1 MAFKQTLSELVSDD
15 MKLNIKK
22 ALAIGRNQRMLGR
35 MRQILPYQQGKYPI
49 GVNLIGDIT
58 AETGLGQSMRILASV
73 MAKGNIPFAI
83 RQVDT
88 HGQLE
93 HNESAWG
100 ERMADSLPYAV
111 NLIHFIPAT
120 WAADY
125 CRLDRQILDGRY
137 NIAYWLWELEIFPK
151 YWKPCIETVDE
162 IWTPSEFISNCI
174 RKETGKTVL
183 TVPYAMYA
191 ETAGIQIG
199 EGIYGRAHFGLP
211 EHKFLFLMMYD
222 FISTNERKNPK
233 AVIEAYQ
240 KAFPREEEKV
250 GLIIKVN
257 HADAKKLQQIADELK
272 NYRNVYFFQENLTRQ
287 EVGALLNA
295 ADVLVS
301 LHRSEGFGLGVAEA
315 MALGKPVITT
325 DWSATTEFT
334 SGECAC
340 PVKYRMTRLEKSVG
354 PYEKGNCWADADT
367 DHAAAYM
374 KRLVEDK
381 EYYERIGKNAKKRIE
396 HQLSFGNAAEI
407 MKDRLKKIYEKDSTG

>member
-1 MAFKQTLSELVSDD
+1 MALKQTLKELISDD

-22 ALAIGRNQRMLGR
+22 VLAKVRNHQMLSRMTKT
-35 MRQILPYQQGKYPI
+35 LPYQRGKYPI
-49 GVNLIGDIT
+49 GVNLIGDIS

-73 MAKGNIPFAI
+73 MTKGNIPFAI

-88 HGQLE
+88 HGKLE
-93 HNESAWG
+93 HNEGTWEG
-100 ERMADSLPYAV
+100 KMTDSLPYAM
-111 NLIHFIPAT
+111 NLIHFIPGT
-120 WAADY
+120 WAEDY
-125 CRLDRQILDGRY
+125 CKLDKEILDGRY
-137 NIAYWLWELEIFPK
+137 NIAYWLWELEVFPK

-174 RKETGKTVL
+174 RKETGKPVI
-183 TVPYAMYA
+183 TVPYALDA
-191 ETAGIQIG
+191 ETVGMQTEG
-199 EGIYGRAHFGLP
+199 GIYGRAHFGLP
-211 EHKFLFLMMYD
+211 EKKFLFLMMYD

-240 KAFPREEEKV
+240 KAFPREDENV

-257 HADAKKLQQIADELK
+257 HADYKKLRQISDELK
-272 NYRNVYFFQENLTRQ
+272 NYRNVYFIKENLTRR
-287 EVGALLNA
+287 EVGALLSA
-295 ADVLVS
+295 VDVLVS
-301 LHRSEGFGLGVAEA
+301 LHRSEGFGLVVAEA

-334 SGECAC
+334 SEECAC
-340 PVKYRMTRLEKSVG
+340 PVYYRMTRLEKSVG

-374 KRLVEDK
+374 KRLAEDK
-381 EYYERIGKNAKKRIE
+381 EYYERIGKNAKARIE
-396 HQLSFGNAAEI
+396 HQLSYENAAGI